1 MLTIDPFQLSD
12 FPVMVKYIEAIQE
25 HERIAVPILKSGRE
39 IGADYARFLI
49 RAVADRNGCILMARI
64 DTVTVG
70 FGCAWVQEEDDPLI
84 QEDART
90 HAYVSDVFVEQ
101 AWRRQGIGLQLL
113 VALETEM
120 RSRGCRLIRI
130 CSKATNS
137 LALACYQKAG
147 YSPYEVVFAKRL
159 DL

>member
-39 IGADYARFLI
+39 IGAVYARFLI
-49 RAVADRNGCILMARI
+49 RAVAERNGCMLMARI
-64 DTVTVG
+64 DTGTVG
-70 FGCAWVQEEDDPLI
+70 FGCAWVQEDDDPLI

-90 HAYVSDVFVEQ
+90 HAFVSDIFVEQ

-113 VALETEM
+113 GALETQGLPPNPHLLESDEPHRFGM
-120 RSRGCRLIRI
+120 LSEGRV
-130 CSKATNS
+130 
-137 LALACYQKAG
+137 Q
-147 YSPYEVVFAKRL
+147 PV
-159 DL
+159 